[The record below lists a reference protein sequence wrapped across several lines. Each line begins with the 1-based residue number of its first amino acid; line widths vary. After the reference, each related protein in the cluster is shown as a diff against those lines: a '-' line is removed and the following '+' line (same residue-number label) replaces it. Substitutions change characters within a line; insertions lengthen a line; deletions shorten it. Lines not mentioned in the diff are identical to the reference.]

1 MGLWRDQVG
10 DREPQQPPML
20 TALIDK
26 EQLAHKLALR
36 VGEVVAHA
44 TQNGFPR
51 PVAYFRGR
59 MLWDE
64 AAIDH
69 WLQQRAADQKR

>member
-1 MGLWRDQVG
+1 MGVSRDEVD
-10 DREPQQPPML
+10 DREPQQAPML

-69 WLQQRAADQKR
+69 WLRERAADQKR